1 MMSPGDVVH
10 PKLKPLLAA
19 AADQPSLADM
29 TPTEARAFIAART
42 VARPKG
48 PEIAHVANFTVP
60 GVGGD
65 IPVRLYRPIT
75 PRGVVVAAHGGG
87 WMMGSLD
94 SFDATCRYLAQASGQ
109 AILSVDYRL
118 APEHPF
124 PAALDDV
131 WSATRWAAAHSAE
144 LGVETRRLAI
154 LGESAGGN
162 LAAAT
167 CLLAR
172 EAGLNAI
179 RLQVLVYPPVDAR
192 LSISSLQQ
200 FSAGYLQ
207 TARDVHHAFRI
218 YGLGSSVSAQDWRIS
233 PLLATSHAGLPS
245 ALLISAG
252 CDGVRDDSF
261 SYTQALLNARVNAI
275 HVCYPGMIHTFFG
288 MRGLVPDAEHAQT
301 MAANAIRE
309 AIG

>member
-10 PKLKPLLAA
+10 PKLKSLLAA
-19 AADQPSLADM
+19 AANEPTLADM
-29 TPTEARAFIAART
+29 TPAEARAFIAART
-42 VARPKG
+42 AARPKG
-48 PEIAHVANFTVP
+48 PEVAHVEDFTAP

-65 IPVRLYRPIT
+65 IPLRLYRPIAA
-75 PRGVVVAAHGGG
+75 RGVVVAAHGGG
-87 WMMGSLD
+87 WLMGSLD

-109 AILSVDYRL
+109 AILSVGYRL

-124 PAALDDV
+124 PAPLDDV
-131 WSATRWAAAHSAE
+131 WAATRWAATHSAAM
-144 LGVETRRLAI
+144 GVEARQMAI

-172 EAGLNAI
+172 EAGLDAI
-179 RLQVLVYPPVDAR
+179 KLQVLVYPCVDAR

-207 TARDVHHAFRI
+207 TTRDVHHAFKV

-233 PLLATSHAGLPS
+233 PLLAESHAGLPG

-261 SYTQALLNARVNAI
+261 SYTQVLLSAGVNAI

-301 MAANAIRE
+301 TAANAIRQ